1 MSDAQ
6 TLQNLD
12 ERTLALHE
20 VRLPFVIFA
29 LSDSRYESVVAGANT
44 CRSVLGLRLPADSLR
59 EYRIVV
65 DESGRGKADERD
77 GVPAQTIT

>member
-1 MSDAQ
+1 MSDAR

-44 CRSVLGLRLPADSLR
+44 CRSVLGLR
-59 EYRIVV
+59 
-65 DESGRGKADERD
+65 
-77 GVPAQTIT
+77 